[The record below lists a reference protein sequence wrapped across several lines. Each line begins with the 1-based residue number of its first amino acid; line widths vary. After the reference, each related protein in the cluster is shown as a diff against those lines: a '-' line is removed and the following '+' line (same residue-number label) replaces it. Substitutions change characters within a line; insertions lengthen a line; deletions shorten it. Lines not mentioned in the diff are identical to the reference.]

1 MKKLF
6 LMSKVV
12 AALVAATVVTGCS
25 DEIVQPQIKS
35 SDGELLSRGAYDYP
49 AVEWDN
55 VDYIAVSCDMPAK
68 NRLSVPWDR
77 GSTESYGIPDGWID
91 QDRKNS
97 DPKKRAYSRQ
107 NGWEMVC
114 HNLSDPT
121 QSRKYFGLYNKLS
134 GILRLFFYEISSASG
149 QGTSN
154 AWAGLRVSG
163 STALINFSG
172 RYPLPMS
179 DRMSNP
185 MVFSS
190 AECTI
195 RQNNMDTK
203 GYIANN
209 WYGLEV
215 ELAYDAN
222 AVSSNQLSARLWGQ
236 YLTSISMTGTENG
249 NIKGSVQTVY
259 SNMTNINNNVSVSAN
274 IGTTTVKTGEAAAK
288 EELEAKATKGGN
300 FFNNLWNNIKGQIPQ
315 LVGKAAK
322 EGIDALLSGGT
333 TLITHGLS
341 KLLGLSGRKTSSKPM
356 TSTSKVDLGLTSQLD
371 LTGTSSTTV
380 VGFGAISAFDLP
392 QFATNN
398 QLYTGKLGV
407 WNLKDYPKLY
417 VDLLMTSMYYPKELV
432 PNPSCPRAYYP
443 TYTYTLSSGELV
455 VNPDVLKDY
464 KVENLWQD
472 LVFTSNAFSS
482 IGTVS
487 KREYGID
494 GTHEYYEPQ
503 NGSRSISVQGEMEDF
518 RIMNFNP
525 NTSYERFWNG
535 YDKPAN
541 GNSIMCHVYF
551 ELVSKTDSNER
562 YAYSKYFPVK
572 AVKRN
577 YSHREETITQ

>member
-55 VDYIAVSCDMPAK
+55 VDHIAVVC
-68 NRLSVPWDR
+68 NREPSETSLPLPWND
-77 GSTESYGIPDGWID
+77 GSSGNYGIPSDWID
-91 QDRKNS
+91 HDRKNP
-97 DPKKRAYSRQ
+97 DPKKRIYSRQ

-114 HNLSDPT
+114 HNLSDPAEFA
-121 QSRKYFGLYNKLS
+121 KYFGLYNKHT
-134 GILRLFFYEISSASG
+134 GVLRLFFYEISSAASE
-149 QGTSN
+149 GTSN
-154 AWAGLRVSG
+154 AWTALRVSG
-163 STALINFSG
+163 STGLLNFSG
-172 RYPLPMS
+172 SYPLAMN
-179 DRMSNP
+179 DRMTNP
-185 MVFSS
+185 MVFAST
-190 AECTI
+190 ECNI
-195 RQNNMDTK
+195 KQNSMPRS
-203 GYIANN
+203 GYKANN

-222 AVSSNQLSARLWGQ
+222 AVSTNKLSAKLWAQ
-236 YLTSISMTGTENG
+236 FLTSISMSGTAAGEIQG
-249 NIKGSVQTVY
+249 NIQTVY
-259 SNMTNINNNVSVSAN
+259 SNSPTINNNISLTAN
-274 IGTTTVKTGEAAAK
+274 IGNTTIRTGEEAATN
-288 EELEAKATKGGN
+288 ELKAKADKGGN
-300 FFNNLWNNIKGQIPQ
+300 FFNNLWNNIKGQLPQ
-315 LVGKAAK
+315 LAGKAAK

-333 TLITHGLS
+333 SLITHGLS
-341 KLLGLSGRKTSSKPM
+341 KLLGLSGRKTSQPM
-356 TSTSKVDLGLTSQLD
+356 TSTSKVNLGITSQLS
-371 LTGTSSTTV
+371 LTGTTETSV
-380 VGFGAISAFDLP
+380 VGFGAISDFALP
-392 QFATNN
+392 QFASNN
-398 QLYTGKLGV
+398 KLYTGKLGV
-407 WNLKDYPKLY
+407 WNLQDYPNLY
-417 VDLLMTSMYYPKELV
+417 VDLMMTSMYYPKELV

-443 TYTYTLSSGELV
+443 TYTYTLSSGTVV
-455 VNPDVLKDY
+455 VNPDILKDY

-487 KREYGID
+487 KKEYGID